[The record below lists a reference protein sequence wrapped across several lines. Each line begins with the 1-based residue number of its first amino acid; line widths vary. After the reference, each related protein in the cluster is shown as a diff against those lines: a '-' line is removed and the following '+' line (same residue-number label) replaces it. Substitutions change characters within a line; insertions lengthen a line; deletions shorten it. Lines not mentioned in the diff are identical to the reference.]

1 MALQRIVPQRHGII
15 RTNMNRNHFGPIVW
29 QKSRRQSAMVEEWK
43 AQVEAMSEGGGAGCP
58 GLWKAAVG
66 GDRSSIGHEAL
77 GNVAKIFR
85 RPYVHLGFVGETH

>member
-1 MALQRIVPQRHGII
+1 
-15 RTNMNRNHFGPIVW
+15 
-29 QKSRRQSAMVEEWK
+29 MVEEWK
-43 AQVEAMSEGGGAGCP
+43 AQVEAMSEEGGAGCP

-85 RPYVHLGFVGETH
+85 RPICAPWFSLRKLIDCFSKSPVTV